1 MAAVFL
7 DLLEHWPGGAPTGVK
22 LAQLDSWFAVLP
34 AVTGI
39 DERFPGGVVDIAVNA
54 GTDLTPVTSSS
65 FLFEADW
72 WARLRGEDAA
82 AGVYRPGRSG
92 TDGDLGPDTGLPRLR
107 SRPLAEIPPGE
118 VVFACVSVKVDG
130 RALNA
135 ARFQPFPIAGTY
147 STGFG
152 NSVVF
157 RGESLPPLSEGVE
170 HSARELHDRRT
181 IADIIRRSFWTWS
194 RWVPARTGA
203 QVVATGIRAPD
214 GRAVSLTARS
224 SRLQFGAVPPASTT
238 ARLMAEMS
246 GVPWFLPDAL
256 EDRPL
261 GAIPGDALA
270 PVSSRVDGSGT
281 PSDGL
286 YAIESDSA
294 PGSPWWVMRLR

>member
-7 DLLEHWPGGAPTGVK
+7 DLLEHWPGGAPTGVR

-34 AVTGI
+34 AVSGI
-39 DERFPGGVVDIAVNA
+39 DERFPGGVVDIAVDA
-54 GTDLTPVTSSS
+54 GPELTPVTSSS
-65 FLFEADW
+65 FLFDAVW
-72 WARLRGEDAA
+72 FARLRGLDAA
-82 AGVYRPGRSG
+82 TGYRPGRSG
-92 TDGDLGPDTGLPRLR
+92 TWGDTGPDTDLPRLR

-118 VVFACVSVKVDG
+118 TVFACVSVKVDG
-130 RALNA
+130 RPINA
-135 ARFQPFPIAGTY
+135 ARFQPSSIAGVY
-147 STGFG
+147 DWGFTRKTIL
-152 NSVVF
+152 
-157 RGESLPPLSEGVE
+157 RGDPPMEGGGAE
-170 HSARELHDRRT
+170 ASARNE
-181 IADIIRRSFWTWS
+181 IIRRSFKVWS

-203 QVVATGIRAPD
+203 QVVTDGLRAPD
-214 GRAVSLTARS
+214 GRTIPLTARS

-281 PSDGL
+281 PREGL

-294 PGSPWWVMRLR
+294 PGSPWWVMRLRP